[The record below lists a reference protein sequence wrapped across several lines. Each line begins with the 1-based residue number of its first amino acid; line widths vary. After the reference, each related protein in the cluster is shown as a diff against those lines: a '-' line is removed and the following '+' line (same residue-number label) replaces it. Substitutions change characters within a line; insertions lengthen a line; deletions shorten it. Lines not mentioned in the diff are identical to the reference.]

1 MILRVIMHQKFKFCD
16 YQVTVDA
23 IEEKT
28 SPKLN
33 IWSDLPD
40 DVTNTIKSQK
50 GTLAKEMGCE

>member
-1 MILRVIMHQKFKFCD
+1 MHQKFKFCD